1 VPDAENDSKQRLSRL
16 VGSIL
21 IAEGLLLAIL
31 RFLALVYVVASQAYT
46 ADRFRTPLR
55 NFIPLVVITIAAS
68 LALVWAGSFL
78 RRAPD
83 GAWSRIGVHARVDLI
98 AALLLNVA
106 ALVWAVSGLI
116 RSPSTAEG
124 SLMWVVLG
132 AASLLVVVGLAR
144 DMRRRPPAD

>member
-1 VPDAENDSKQRLSRL
+1 VPDAENDSKERLGRL

-21 IAEGLLLAIL
+21 IAEGLLIAIL

-55 NFIPLVVITIAAS
+55 SFIPWVVITTAAS
-68 LALVWAGSFL
+68 LALVWAGSFF

-83 GAWSRIGVHARVDLI
+83 GAWSQIGLDARVDLI

-116 RSPSTAEG
+116 RSPSTPE
-124 SLMWVVLG
+124 
-132 AASLLVVVGLAR
+132 ASLTWVALVAMSFLVVVGLVR
-144 DMRRRPPAD
+144 DMLRRPPAD